1 MILPRKTAGHTQ
13 REDFMNMLTKA
24 LGATTALALVL
35 GGSAAFAQPK
45 VLMLHQWAT
54 GSDAASIAKL
64 GEMFT
69 AAGGLWE
76 QTAIAGHTAN
86 TLAKLRADVVA
97 GNAPSAVQL
106 KGPEIAEWNETGMTA
121 NMDELAAA
129 EGWDNVVASQLLP
142 VMKPGG
148 HWVAAPMNIH
158 RINWIW
164 GNKAAMEASGVAE
177 LPKTW
182 ADFNA
187 ACDKA
192 VAAGKICLAHLSA
205 DWTDATTFEVVVYGQ
220 DKDLF
225 QKAFVE
231 GDVDALRSDGMIKA
245 FDQMRLM
252 VSKYMDPAIAG
263 RDYDTASN
271 MMANGDALFFI
282 MGDWEIGVLKAVGKE
297 PGTDIVCGQAPT
309 DWGQPGFILNS
320 DSVVFFQQKDPDF
333 IEGQKLLAS
342 TILSPEFQTVFNI
355 SKGSIPARLDVDLSV
370 GFNPCQQLA
379 QKDLQAS
386 IDGGTLVRSM
396 AHNMTVLQKYRGA
409 MMDLITEFVNTPEM
423 SSTDAANAM
432 ADAVEAQM

>member
-1 MILPRKTAGHTQ
+1 MSK
-13 REDFMNMLTKA
+13 FKA
-24 LGATTALALVL
+24 ALAATVAYGIMTLAA
-35 GGSAAFAQPK
+35 SAEPK
-45 VLMLHQWAT
+45 TLMLHQWAT
-54 GSDAASIAKL
+54 GADAAAIAKL

-69 AAGGLWE
+69 AKGGKWE

-97 GNAPSAVQL
+97 GNAPAAVQL
-106 KGPEIAEWNETGMTA
+106 KGPEIAEWNETKMTA
-121 NMDELAAA
+121 NLDELANA
-129 EGWDNVVASQLLP
+129 EGWDKVVAPELLP
-142 VMKPGG
+142 VMKPTGN
-148 HWVAAPMNIH
+148 WVAAPMNIH

-164 GNKAAMEASGVAE
+164 GNKAAMEAAGVAE

-192 VAAGKICLAHLSA
+192 VAASKICLAHLSA

-231 GDVDALRSDGMIKA
+231 GDVAALRSEGMIKA

-252 VSKYMDPAIAG
+252 VTKYMDPAIAG

-282 MGDWEIGVLKAVGKE
+282 MGDWEIGTLKSVGKE
-297 PGTDIVCGQAPT
+297 PGKDILCGQAPT
-309 DWGQPGFILNS
+309 DWGKPGFILNS
-320 DSVVFFQQKDPDF
+320 DSVVFFQQKDADYQ
-333 IEGQKLLAS
+333 EGQKMLAS
-342 TILSPEFQTVFNI
+342 LILSPEFQTTFNI
-355 SKGSIPARLDVDLSV
+355 AKGSIPARTDVDLST
-370 GFNPCQQLA
+370 GFNACQQTSQA
-379 QKDLQAS
+379 DLKAS
-386 IDGGTLVRSM
+386 IEAGTLVRSM

-409 MMDLITEFVNTPEM
+409 MMDTITEFVNTPAM
-423 SSTDAANAM
+423 TSADAANAM
-432 ADAVEAQM
+432 ADAVEAQQ

>member
-1 MILPRKTAGHTQ
+1 MGRGRFWERK
-13 REDFMNMLTKA
+13 DMNFKSKVA
-24 LGATTALALVL
+24 LGAAATITAALL
-35 GGSAAFAQPK
+35 SGTAMAEPK
-45 VLMLHQWAT
+45 VLMLHQWAS
-54 GSDAASIAKL
+54 GNDAASIAKL

-69 AAGGLWE
+69 AAGGTWE

-97 GNAPSAVQL
+97 GNAPAAVQL
-106 KGPEIAEWNETGMTA
+106 KGPEIGEWNATGGTA
-121 NMDELAAA
+121 DMDELATA
-129 EGWDNVVASQLLP
+129 EGWDKVIAPELLP
-142 VMKPGG
+142 VMKPAGK
-148 HWVAAPMNIH
+148 WVAAPMNIH

-164 GNKAAMEASGVAE
+164 GNKAAMEGVGVTE

-192 VAAGKICLAHLSA
+192 VAGGKICLAHLSA

-220 DKDLF
+220 DPELF
-225 QKAFVE
+225 KKAFVE
-231 GDVDALRSDGMIKA
+231 GDVEALRSEGMIKA

-271 MMANGDALFFI
+271 MMINGDALFFI
-282 MGDWEIGVLKAVGKE
+282 MGDWELGTIKAVGHE
-297 PGTDIVCGQAPT
+297 PGGDILCGQAPT
-309 DWGQPGFILNS
+309 DWGKPGFILNS
-320 DSVVFFQQKDPDF
+320 DSVVFFKQSNPDYV
-333 IEGQKLLAS
+333 EGQKLLAHL
-342 TILSPEFQTVFNI
+342 IVSPEFQKTFNI
-355 SKGSIPARLDVDLSV
+355 AKGSIPARIDMDLTD
-370 GFNPCQQLA
+370 GFNVCQQQSQA
-379 QKDLQAS
+379 DLKAS
-386 IDGGTLVRSM
+386 IEDGELVRSM

-423 SSTDAANAM
+423 SSADAANAM

>member
-1 MILPRKTAGHTQ
+1 MTITTRAAAAAAT
-13 REDFMNMLTKA
+13 MLTAA
-24 LGATTALALVL
+24 LLSGTALA
-35 GGSAAFAQPK
+35 APK
-45 VLMLHQWAT
+45 VLMLHQWAS

-69 AAGGLWE
+69 AKGGVWE

-97 GNAPSAVQL
+97 GNAPAAVQL
-106 KGPEIAEWNETGMTA
+106 KGPEIGEWNATGGTA
-121 NMDELAAA
+121 DMDELAAA
-129 EGWDNVVASQLLP
+129 EGWDKVVAPELLP
-142 VMKPGG
+142 VMKPAGK
-148 HWVAAPMNIH
+148 WVAAPMNIH

-164 GNKAAMEASGVAE
+164 GNKAAMESVGVTE

-182 ADFNA
+182 AEFNA

-192 VAAGKICLAHLSA
+192 VAGGKVCLAHLSA

-231 GDVDALRSDGMIKA
+231 GDIDALRSDGMIKA

-282 MGDWEIGVLKAVGKE
+282 MGDWEIGVLKAVGKD
-297 PGTDIVCGQAPT
+297 PGNDILCAQAPT
-309 DWGQPGFILNS
+309 DWGKPGFILNS
-320 DSVVFFQQKDPDF
+320 DSVVFFKQNDPDF
-333 IEGQKLLAS
+333 QEGQKLLAS

-355 SKGSIPARLDVDLSV
+355 SKGSIPARLDVDLSN
-370 GFNPCQQLA
+370 GFNACQQVA
-379 QKDLQAS
+379 QKDLAAS
-386 IDGGTLVRSM
+386 IAEGSLVRSM

-409 MMDLITEFVNTPEM
+409 MMDTITEFVNTPDM
-423 SSTDAANAM
+423 SSADAANAM

>member
-1 MILPRKTAGHTQ
+1 
-13 REDFMNMLTKA
+13 MNMMKA
-24 LGATTALALVL
+24 ALAATVSYGLLV
-35 GGSAAFAQPK
+35 SAAAAEPK
-45 VLMLHQWAT
+45 TLMLHQWAT
-54 GSDAASIAKL
+54 GADAAAIAKL

-69 AAGGLWE
+69 AKGGMWE

-97 GNAPSAVQL
+97 GNAPAAVQL

-121 NMDELAAA
+121 NLDEVAAA
-129 EGWDNVVASQLLP
+129 EGWDGVVAPELLP
-142 VMKPGG
+142 VMKPTGN
-148 HWVAAPMNIH
+148 WVAAPMNIH
-158 RINWIW
+158 RINWLW
-164 GNKAAMEASGVAE
+164 GNKAAMEAAGVTE

-231 GDVDALRSDGMIKA
+231 GDVDALRSEGMIKA
-245 FDQMRLM
+245 FEQMRLM
-252 VSKYMDPAIAG
+252 VDKYMDPAIAG

-282 MGDWEIGVLKAVGKE
+282 MGDWEIGTLKSVGKD
-297 PGTDIVCGQAPT
+297 PGNDILCGQAPT

-320 DSVVFFQQKDPDF
+320 DSVVFFQQKDPEYQ
-333 IEGQKLLAS
+333 EGQKMLAS
-342 TILSPEFQTVFNI
+342 LILSPEFQTEFNI
-355 SKGSIPARLDVDLSV
+355 AKGSIPARTDVDLSN
-370 GFNPCQQLA
+370 GFNACQQTSQA
-379 QKDLQAS
+379 DLKAS
-386 IDGGTLVRSM
+386 IEAGTLVRSM

-409 MMDLITEFVNTPEM
+409 MMDTITEFVNTPDM
-423 SSTDAANAM
+423 SAEDAANLM